1 LSKKHN
7 LKTRNLL
14 NTSNNGMERHGSYW
28 KIPDIRKVSQNHEL
42 DNSYYINSN
51 VIEEAKNEDGSKTG
65 KF

>member
-1 LSKKHN
+1 
-7 LKTRNLL
+7 
-14 NTSNNGMERHGSYW
+14 MDRHGSYW